1 MPTLN
6 PDATT
11 GINNINF
18 LQPTAFKIT
27 IDRKNY
33 PNLEFFAQTVMHP
46 SMSLG
51 FAEMPYPRIGTI
63 SMPGDKLT
71 FGELSANIILDENM
85 NSYMEMYNWMKR
97 IVETKNI
104 TSLNV
109 YTDDIPTQ
117 ADVTVSV
124 LTSHNNVSKRIR
136 YIDCIPTLLGDVS
149 FESTTGDIQY
159 LTFPVGFKFSYFEI
173 V

>member
-6 PDATT
+6 PDAST

-18 LQPTAFKIT
+18 LQPTAFKLS

-46 SMSLG
+46 SMTLG
-51 FAEMPYPRIGTI
+51 FAEMPYSRIGTI
-63 SMPGDKLT
+63 AMAGDKLT
-71 FGELSANIILDENM
+71 FGELSATIILDENM
-85 NSYMEMYNWMKR
+85 NSYTEMYNWMKR
-97 IVETKNI
+97 IVENTNV
-104 TSLNV
+104 SALDRNLNN
-109 YTDDIPTQ
+109 IPTE
-117 ADVTVSV
+117 ADITVSI
-124 LTSHNNVSKRIR
+124 LSSHNNVLKRIR

-159 LTFPVGFKFSYFEI
+159 LTFPISFKFSYFDI
-173 V
+173 A